1 MFCYVICNVIQHYML
16 CNVSARLKNAQTTIE
31 TYISYRE
38 NRLVMPPRLAVIHF
52 FNFI

>member
-1 MFCYVICNVIQHYML
+1 ML

-38 NRLVMPPRLAVIHF
+38 NRLVMPPRLAEISF
-52 FNFI
+52 FILHKQEHYSL